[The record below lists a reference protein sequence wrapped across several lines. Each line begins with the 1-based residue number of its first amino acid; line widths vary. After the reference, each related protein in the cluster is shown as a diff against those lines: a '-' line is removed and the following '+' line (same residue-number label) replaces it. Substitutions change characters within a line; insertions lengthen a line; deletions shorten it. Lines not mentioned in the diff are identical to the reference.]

1 MGPFFFCSK
10 YDKRLFFIMTL
21 LRSFTFYTII
31 LSTILFYK
39 LNAQVQSPK
48 VLYAGVEIE
57 GLESW
62 MKEEFEQKF
71 NKIFEDIS
79 DQMINDKN
87 VKDIAGEELDSLFNE
102 INDFRFKQVA
112 DKMDVVY
119 IFAGKFKNV
128 SPDDRKVMVQGEFYR
143 YNAQLNSSFRYDVLR
158 YYERMDAEAR
168 VIKQQMVD
176 SLPSVTTPS
185 SFKNVLLLFGSILLV
200 GILLMSLAGTDYNS
214 TGDGSGGTPVTPA

>member
-1 MGPFFFCSK
+1 
-10 YDKRLFFIMTL
+10 MTI

-31 LSTILFYK
+31 LSTIFSYK
-39 LNAQVQSPK
+39 LSAQDQPSK
-48 VLYAGVEIE
+48 VLYAGVKIE

-71 NKIFEDIS
+71 NKIFEDITA
-79 DQMINDKN
+79 DQMIDDKN
-87 VKDIAGEELDSLFNE
+87 ALDVAGEELDSLFSE

-112 DKMDVVY
+112 DKMDVTY

-128 SPDDRKVMVQGEFYR
+128 SPDDRKVMIQGEFYR

-176 SLPSVTTPS
+176 SLPTVTTPS

>member
-1 MGPFFFCSK
+1 
-10 YDKRLFFIMTL
+10 MTI

-39 LNAQVQSPK
+39 LSAQDQPSK

-71 NKIFEDIS
+71 NKIFQDITAG
-79 DQMINDKN
+79 QMIDDKN
-87 VKDIAGEELDSLFNE
+87 ALDVAGEELDSLFSE

-112 DKMDVVY
+112 DKMDVAY

-128 SPDDRKVMVQGEFYR
+128 SPDDRKVMIQGEFYR

-176 SLPSVTTPS
+176 SLPTVTTPS

>member
-1 MGPFFFCSK
+1 
-10 YDKRLFFIMTL
+10 MTI

-39 LNAQVQSPK
+39 LSAQVQSSK

-62 MKEEFEQKF
+62 MKEEFELKF
-71 NKIFEDIS
+71 NKIFEDIT
-79 DQMINDKN
+79 DQIIDDKN
-87 VKDIAGEELDSLFNE
+87 VLDVAGEELDSLFSE

-112 DKMDVVY
+112 DKMDVAY

-128 SPDDRKVMVQGEFYR
+128 SPDDRKVMIQGEFYR

-176 SLPSVTTPS
+176 SLPTVTTPS

>member
-1 MGPFFFCSK
+1 
-10 YDKRLFFIMTL
+10 MTI

-39 LNAQVQSPK
+39 LNAQTQPSK

-62 MKEEFEQKF
+62 MKEEFELKF
-71 NKIFEDIS
+71 NKIFEDIT
-79 DQMINDKN
+79 DQMIDDKN
-87 VKDIAGEELDSLFNE
+87 VLDVAGEELDSLFSE

-112 DKMDVVY
+112 DKMDVTY

-128 SPDDRKVMVQGEFYR
+128 SPDDRKVMIQGEFYR

-158 YYERMDAEAR
+158 YYERRDADSR

-176 SLPSVTTPS
+176 SLPTVTTPS

>member
-1 MGPFFFCSK
+1 
-10 YDKRLFFIMTL
+10 MTI
-21 LRSFTFYTII
+21 LRSFTFYTLI

-39 LNAQVQSPK
+39 LNAQVQPSK
-48 VLYAGVEIE
+48 VLYAGVKIE

-62 MKEEFEQKF
+62 MKEEFELKF
-71 NKIFEDIS
+71 NKIFEDITA
-79 DQMINDKN
+79 DQMIDDKN
-87 VKDIAGEELDSLFNE
+87 AKDIAIEELDSLFSD
-102 INDFRFKQVA
+102 INDFRFKQLA
-112 DKMDVVY
+112 DKMDVAY

-128 SPDDRKVMVQGEFYR
+128 SPDDRKVMIQGEFYR

-176 SLPSVTTPS
+176 SLPTVTTPS

>member
-1 MGPFFFCSK
+1 
-10 YDKRLFFIMTL
+10 MTI

-31 LSTILFYK
+31 LSTIFSYK
-39 LNAQVQSPK
+39 LSAQDQPSK
-48 VLYAGVEIE
+48 VLYAGVKIE

-62 MKEEFEQKF
+62 MKEEFELKF
-71 NKIFEDIS
+71 NKIFEDITA
-79 DQMINDKN
+79 DQMIDDKN
-87 VKDIAGEELDSLFNE
+87 ALNVAGEELDSLFSE

-112 DKMDVVY
+112 DKMDVAY

-128 SPDDRKVMVQGEFYR
+128 SPDDRKVMIQGEFYR

-176 SLPSVTTPS
+176 SLPTVTTPS

>member
-1 MGPFFFCSK
+1 
-10 YDKRLFFIMTL
+10 MTIL
-21 LRSFTFYTII
+21 KSFTFYTII

-39 LNAQVQSPK
+39 LSAQDQPSK
-48 VLYAGVEIE
+48 VLYAGVKIE

-71 NKIFEDIS
+71 NKIFEDIT
-79 DQMINDKN
+79 DQMIDDKN
-87 VKDIAGEELDSLFNE
+87 VLDVAGEELDSLFSE

-112 DKMDVVY
+112 DKMDVTY

-128 SPDDRKVMVQGEFYR
+128 SPDDRKVMIQGEFYR

-176 SLPSVTTPS
+176 SLPTVTTPS

>member
-1 MGPFFFCSK
+1 
-10 YDKRLFFIMTL
+10 MTI

-39 LNAQVQSPK
+39 LSAQDQPSK
-48 VLYAGVEIE
+48 VLYAGVKIE

-71 NKIFEDIS
+71 NKIFEDIT
-79 DQMINDKN
+79 DQMIDDKN
-87 VKDIAGEELDSLFNE
+87 VLNVAGEELDSLFSE

-112 DKMDVVY
+112 DKMDVGY

-128 SPDDRKVMVQGEFYR
+128 SPDDRKVMIQGEFYR

-176 SLPSVTTPS
+176 SLPTITTPS

>member
-1 MGPFFFCSK
+1 M
-10 YDKRLFFIMTL
+10 II

-39 LNAQVQSPK
+39 LSAQDRPSK
-48 VLYAGVEIE
+48 VLYAGVKIE

-71 NKIFEDIS
+71 NKIFEDIT
-79 DQMINDKN
+79 DQMIDDKN
-87 VKDIAGEELDSLFNE
+87 VLDVAGEELDSLFSE

-112 DKMDVVY
+112 DKMDVTY

-128 SPDDRKVMVQGEFYR
+128 SPDDRKVMIQGEFYR

-176 SLPSVTTPS
+176 SLPTVTTPS

>member
-1 MGPFFFCSK
+1 
-10 YDKRLFFIMTL
+10 MTI
-21 LRSFTFYTII
+21 LRSFTFYPII

-39 LNAQVQSPK
+39 LNAQTQPSK

-62 MKEEFEQKF
+62 MKEEFELKF
-71 NKIFEDIS
+71 NKIFEDIT
-79 DQMINDKN
+79 DQMIDDKN
-87 VKDIAGEELDSLFNE
+87 ALDVAGEELDSLFSE

-112 DKMDVVY
+112 DKMDVAY

-128 SPDDRKVMVQGEFYR
+128 SPDDRKVMIQGEFYR

-176 SLPSVTTPS
+176 SLPTVTTPS

>member
-1 MGPFFFCSK
+1 
-10 YDKRLFFIMTL
+10 MTI

-39 LNAQVQSPK
+39 LSAQDQPSK
-48 VLYAGVEIE
+48 VLYAGVKIE

-71 NKIFEDIS
+71 NKIFEDIT
-79 DQMINDKN
+79 DQMIDDKN
-87 VKDIAGEELDSLFNE
+87 ALDVAGEELDSLFSE

-112 DKMDVVY
+112 DKMDVAY

-128 SPDDRKVMVQGEFYR
+128 SPDDRKVMIQGEFFR

-176 SLPSVTTPS
+176 SLPTVTTPS
-185 SFKNVLLLFGSILLV
+185 SCLLYTSPSPRDRG
-200 GILLMSLAGTDYNS
+200 
-214 TGDGSGGTPVTPA
+214 

>member
-1 MGPFFFCSK
+1 
-10 YDKRLFFIMTL
+10 MTI
-21 LRSFTFYTII
+21 LRSFIFYTII

-39 LNAQVQSPK
+39 LSAQAQPSN

-62 MKEEFEQKF
+62 MKEEFEQRF
-71 NKIFEDIS
+71 NKIFEDIT
-79 DQMINDKN
+79 DQMIDDKN
-87 VKDIAGEELDSLFNE
+87 VLNVAGEELDSLFSE

-112 DKMDVVY
+112 DKMDVGY

-128 SPDDRKVMVQGEFYR
+128 SPDDRKVMIQGEFYR

-176 SLPSVTTPS
+176 SLPTVTTPS

>member
-1 MGPFFFCSK
+1 
-10 YDKRLFFIMTL
+10 MTI
-21 LRSFTFYTII
+21 LRSFTFYPII

-39 LNAQVQSPK
+39 LNAQTQPSK

-62 MKEEFEQKF
+62 MKEEFELKF
-71 NKIFEDIS
+71 NKIFEDIT
-79 DQMINDKN
+79 DQMIDDKN
-87 VKDIAGEELDSLFNE
+87 ALEVAGEELDSLFSE

-112 DKMDVVY
+112 DKMDVTY

-128 SPDDRKVMVQGEFYR
+128 SPDDRKVMIQGEFYR

-176 SLPSVTTPS
+176 SLPTVTTPS

>member
-1 MGPFFFCSK
+1 
-10 YDKRLFFIMTL
+10 MTI

-39 LNAQVQSPK
+39 LSAQDQSSK
-48 VLYAGVEIE
+48 VLYAGVKIE

-71 NKIFEDIS
+71 NKIFEDIT
-79 DQMINDKN
+79 DQMIDDKN
-87 VKDIAGEELDSLFNE
+87 VLDVAGEELDSLFSE

-112 DKMDVVY
+112 DKMDVAY

-128 SPDDRKVMVQGEFYR
+128 SPDDRKVMIQGEFFR

-168 VIKQQMVD
+168 AIKQQMVD
-176 SLPSVTTPS
+176 SLPTVTTPS

>member
-1 MGPFFFCSK
+1 
-10 YDKRLFFIMTL
+10 MTI

-39 LNAQVQSPK
+39 LSAQDQPSK
-48 VLYAGVEIE
+48 VLYAGVKIE

-71 NKIFEDIS
+71 NKIFEDIT
-79 DQMINDKN
+79 DQMIDDKN
-87 VKDIAGEELDSLFNE
+87 VLDVAGEELDSLFSE

-112 DKMDVVY
+112 DKMDVAY

-128 SPDDRKVMVQGEFYR
+128 SPDDRKVMIQGEFYR

-158 YYERMDAEAR
+158 YYERMDAEVR

-176 SLPSVTTPS
+176 SLPTVTTPS

>member
-1 MGPFFFCSK
+1 
-10 YDKRLFFIMTL
+10 MTI
-21 LRSFTFYTII
+21 LRSFTFYPII

-39 LNAQVQSPK
+39 LNAQTQPSK
-48 VLYAGVEIE
+48 VLYAGVDIE

-62 MKEEFEQKF
+62 MKEEFELKF
-71 NKIFEDIS
+71 NKIFEDITA
-79 DQMINDKN
+79 DQMIDDKN
-87 VKDIAGEELDSLFNE
+87 ALDVAGEELDSLFSE

-112 DKMDVVY
+112 DKMDVAY

-128 SPDDRKVMVQGEFYR
+128 SPDDRKVMIQGEFYR

-158 YYERMDAEAR
+158 YYERMDAEVR

-176 SLPSVTTPS
+176 SLPTVTTPS

>member
-1 MGPFFFCSK
+1 MYIFKSFVFSISAF
-10 YDKRLFFIMTL
+10 LFLFPG
-21 LRSFTFYTII
+21 II
-31 LSTILFYK
+31 
-39 LNAQVQSPK
+39 NAQVISSK
-48 VLYAGVEIE
+48 IFYAGIEIE
-57 GLESW
+57 GVEDW
-62 MKEEFEQKF
+62 MKEEFDKKF
-71 NKIFEDIS
+71 NNIFSDFTPDRVIS
-79 DQMINDKN
+79 KSQGKT
-87 VKDIAGEELDSLFNE
+87 VAGTEIDSLFNE

-112 DKMDVVY
+112 NKMDVAY

-128 SPDDRKVMVQGEFYR
+128 SPDDRKVMIQGEFYR
-143 YNAQLNSSFRYDVLR
+143 YNVQLNSSFRYDVLR

-214 TGDGSGGTPVTPA
+214 TGDGSGGTPVTLA

>member
-1 MGPFFFCSK
+1 
-10 YDKRLFFIMTL
+10 MTI

-39 LNAQVQSPK
+39 LSAQDQPSK
-48 VLYAGVEIE
+48 VLYAGVKIE

-62 MKEEFEQKF
+62 MKEEFEQKL
-71 NKIFEDIS
+71 NKIFEDIT
-79 DQMINDKN
+79 DQMIDDKN
-87 VKDIAGEELDSLFNE
+87 VLNVAGEELDSLFSE

-112 DKMDVVY
+112 DKMDVGY

-128 SPDDRKVMVQGEFYR
+128 SPDDRKVMIQGEFYR

-158 YYERMDAEAR
+158 YYERMDAEVR

-176 SLPSVTTPS
+176 SLPTVTTPS

-214 TGDGSGGTPVTPA
+214 SGDGSGGTPVTPA

>member
-1 MGPFFFCSK
+1 
-10 YDKRLFFIMTL
+10 MTI

-39 LNAQVQSPK
+39 LNAQTQPSK

-62 MKEEFEQKF
+62 MKEEFELKF
-71 NKIFEDIS
+71 NKIFEDITA
-79 DQMINDKN
+79 DQMIDDKN
-87 VKDIAGEELDSLFNE
+87 ALDVAGEELDSLFSE

-112 DKMDVVY
+112 DKMDVTY

-128 SPDDRKVMVQGEFYR
+128 SPDDRKVMIQGEFYR

-176 SLPSVTTPS
+176 SLPTITTPS

>member
-1 MGPFFFCSK
+1 
-10 YDKRLFFIMTL
+10 MTI

-39 LNAQVQSPK
+39 LSAQDQPSK
-48 VLYAGVEIE
+48 VLYAGVKIE

-71 NKIFEDIS
+71 NKIFEDIT
-79 DQMINDKN
+79 DQIIDDKN
-87 VKDIAGEELDSLFNE
+87 VLDVAGEELDSLFSE

-112 DKMDVVY
+112 DKMDVTY

-128 SPDDRKVMVQGEFYR
+128 SPDDRKVMIQGEFYR

>member
-1 MGPFFFCSK
+1 
-10 YDKRLFFIMTL
+10 MTI

-39 LNAQVQSPK
+39 LSAQDRPSK
-48 VLYAGVEIE
+48 VLYAGVKIE

-71 NKIFEDIS
+71 NKIFEDIT
-79 DQMINDKN
+79 DQIIDDKN
-87 VKDIAGEELDSLFNE
+87 VLDVAGEELDSLFSE

-112 DKMDVVY
+112 DKMDVAY

-128 SPDDRKVMVQGEFYR
+128 SPDDRKVMIQGEFYR

-176 SLPSVTTPS
+176 SLPTVTTPS

>member
-1 MGPFFFCSK
+1 
-10 YDKRLFFIMTL
+10 MTI
-21 LRSFTFYTII
+21 LRSFTFYPII

-39 LNAQVQSPK
+39 LSAQVQPSK

-57 GLESW
+57 GLERW
-62 MKEEFEQKF
+62 MKEEFELKF
-71 NKIFEDIS
+71 NKIFEDIT
-79 DQMINDKN
+79 DQMIDDKN
-87 VKDIAGEELDSLFNE
+87 ALDVAGEELDSLFSE

-112 DKMDVVY
+112 DKMDVAY

-128 SPDDRKVMVQGEFYR
+128 SPDDRKVMIQGEFYR

-158 YYERMDAEAR
+158 YYERMDAEVR

-176 SLPSVTTPS
+176 SLPTVTTPS

>member
-1 MGPFFFCSK
+1 
-10 YDKRLFFIMTL
+10 MTI

-31 LSTILFYK
+31 LSPILFYK
-39 LNAQVQSPK
+39 LSAQDQPSK

-71 NKIFEDIS
+71 NKIFEDITAG
-79 DQMINDKN
+79 QMIDDKN
-87 VKDIAGEELDSLFNE
+87 ALDVAGEELDSLFSE

-112 DKMDVVY
+112 DKMDVAY

-128 SPDDRKVMVQGEFYR
+128 SPDDRKVMIQGEFYR

-176 SLPSVTTPS
+176 SLPTVTTPS

>member
-1 MGPFFFCSK
+1 
-10 YDKRLFFIMTL
+10 MTI
-21 LRSFTFYTII
+21 LRSFTFYTLI

-39 LNAQVQSPK
+39 LSAQDQPSK

-62 MKEEFEQKF
+62 MKEEFELKF
-71 NKIFEDIS
+71 NKIFEGIT
-79 DQMINDKN
+79 DQMIDDKN
-87 VKDIAGEELDSLFNE
+87 ALDVAGEELDSLFSE

-112 DKMDVVY
+112 DKMDVAY

-128 SPDDRKVMVQGEFYR
+128 SPDDRKVMIQGEFYR

-158 YYERMDAEAR
+158 YYERMDAEVR

-176 SLPSVTTPS
+176 SLPIITTPS

>member
-1 MGPFFFCSK
+1 
-10 YDKRLFFIMTL
+10 MTI

-39 LNAQVQSPK
+39 LSAQDQQSK
-48 VLYAGVEIE
+48 VLYAGVKIE

-71 NKIFEDIS
+71 NKIFEDIT
-79 DQMINDKN
+79 DQIINDKN
-87 VKDIAGEELDSLFNE
+87 VLDVAGEELDSLFSE

-112 DKMDVVY
+112 DKMDVTY

-128 SPDDRKVMVQGEFYR
+128 SPDDRKVMIQGEFYR

-176 SLPSVTTPS
+176 SLPTVTTPS

>member
-1 MGPFFFCSK
+1 
-10 YDKRLFFIMTL
+10 MTI

-39 LNAQVQSPK
+39 LSAQVQPSK

-71 NKIFEDIS
+71 NKIFEDIT
-79 DQMINDKN
+79 DQMIDDKN
-87 VKDIAGEELDSLFNE
+87 VLDVAGEELDSLFSE

-112 DKMDVVY
+112 DKMDVAY

-128 SPDDRKVMVQGEFYR
+128 SPDDRKVMIQGEFYR

-168 VIKQQMVD
+168 AIKQQMVD
-176 SLPSVTTPS
+176 SLPTVTTPS

>member
-1 MGPFFFCSK
+1 
-10 YDKRLFFIMTL
+10 MTI

-31 LSTILFYK
+31 LSTIFSYK
-39 LNAQVQSPK
+39 LSAQVQSSK

-57 GLESW
+57 GLERR
-62 MKEEFEQKF
+62 MKEEFELKF
-71 NKIFEDIS
+71 NKIFEDITA
-79 DQMINDKN
+79 DQMIDDKN
-87 VKDIAGEELDSLFNE
+87 ALNVAGEELDSLFSE

-112 DKMDVVY
+112 DKMDVAY

-128 SPDDRKVMVQGEFYR
+128 SPDDRKVMIQGEFYR

-176 SLPSVTTPS
+176 SLPTVTTPS

>member
-1 MGPFFFCSK
+1 
-10 YDKRLFFIMTL
+10 MTI

-39 LNAQVQSPK
+39 LNAQTLPSK

-62 MKEEFEQKF
+62 MKEEFELKF
-71 NKIFEDIS
+71 NKIFEDIT
-79 DQMINDKN
+79 DQMIDDKN
-87 VKDIAGEELDSLFNE
+87 ALDVAGEELDSLFSE

-112 DKMDVVY
+112 DKMDVAY

-128 SPDDRKVMVQGEFYR
+128 SPDDRKVMIQGEFYR

-176 SLPSVTTPS
+176 SLPTVTTPS

>member
-1 MGPFFFCSK
+1 
-10 YDKRLFFIMTL
+10 MTI

-39 LNAQVQSPK
+39 LSAQVQPSK

-62 MKEEFEQKF
+62 MKEEFELKF
-71 NKIFEDIS
+71 NKIFEDITA
-79 DQMINDKN
+79 DQMIDDKN
-87 VKDIAGEELDSLFNE
+87 ALDVAGEELDSLFSE

-112 DKMDVVY
+112 DKMDVAY

-128 SPDDRKVMVQGEFYR
+128 SPDDRKVMIQGEFYR

-176 SLPSVTTPS
+176 SLPTVTTPS

>member
-1 MGPFFFCSK
+1 
-10 YDKRLFFIMTL
+10 MTI

-39 LNAQVQSPK
+39 LSAQDQSSK
-48 VLYAGVEIE
+48 VLYAGVKIE

-62 MKEEFEQKF
+62 MKEEFELKF
-71 NKIFEDIS
+71 NKIFEDIT
-79 DQMINDKN
+79 DQMIDDKN
-87 VKDIAGEELDSLFNE
+87 ALDVAGEELDSLFSE

-112 DKMDVVY
+112 DKMDVAY

-128 SPDDRKVMVQGEFYR
+128 SPDDRKVMIQGEFYR

-168 VIKQQMVD
+168 AIKQQMVD
-176 SLPSVTTPS
+176 SLPTVTTPS

>member
-1 MGPFFFCSK
+1 
-10 YDKRLFFIMTL
+10 MTI

-39 LNAQVQSPK
+39 LNAQTQSSK

-62 MKEEFEQKF
+62 MKEEFELKF
-71 NKIFEDIS
+71 TKIFEDITA
-79 DQMINDKN
+79 DQMIYYKN
-87 VKDIAGEELDSLFNE
+87 ALDVAGEELDSLFSE
-102 INDFRFKQVA
+102 INDFRFKQVS
-112 DKMDVVY
+112 DKMDVGY

-128 SPDDRKVMVQGEFYR
+128 SPDDRKVMIQGEFYR

-176 SLPSVTTPS
+176 SLPTVTTPS

>member
-1 MGPFFFCSK
+1 
-10 YDKRLFFIMTL
+10 MTI

-31 LSTILFYK
+31 LSTIFSYK
-39 LNAQVQSPK
+39 LSAQDQPSK
-48 VLYAGVEIE
+48 VLYAGVKIE

-71 NKIFEDIS
+71 NKIFEDIT
-79 DQMINDKN
+79 DQMIDDKN
-87 VKDIAGEELDSLFNE
+87 VLNVAGEELDSLFSE

-112 DKMDVVY
+112 DKMDVAY

-128 SPDDRKVMVQGEFYR
+128 SPDDRKVMIQGEFYR

-176 SLPSVTTPS
+176 SLPTVTTPS

>member
-1 MGPFFFCSK
+1 
-10 YDKRLFFIMTL
+10 MTI

-39 LNAQVQSPK
+39 LSAQDQPSK
-48 VLYAGVEIE
+48 VLYAGVKIE

-71 NKIFEDIS
+71 NKIFEDIT
-79 DQMINDKN
+79 DQIIDDKN
-87 VKDIAGEELDSLFNE
+87 VLNVAGEELDSLFSE

-112 DKMDVVY
+112 DKMDVTY

-128 SPDDRKVMVQGEFYR
+128 SPDDRKVMIQGEFYR

-176 SLPSVTTPS
+176 SLPTVTTPS

>member
-1 MGPFFFCSK
+1 
-10 YDKRLFFIMTL
+10 MTIP
-21 LRSFTFYTII
+21 RSFTFYTII

-39 LNAQVQSPK
+39 LSAQAQPSK

-71 NKIFEDIS
+71 NKIFEDIT
-79 DQMINDKN
+79 DQMIDDKN
-87 VKDIAGEELDSLFNE
+87 VLDVAGEELDSLFSE

-112 DKMDVVY
+112 DKMDVTY

-128 SPDDRKVMVQGEFYR
+128 SPDDRKVMIQGEFYR

-176 SLPSVTTPS
+176 SLPTVTTPS

>member
-1 MGPFFFCSK
+1 
-10 YDKRLFFIMTL
+10 MTI
-21 LRSFTFYTII
+21 LRSFTFYTLI

-39 LNAQVQSPK
+39 LSAQDQSSK
-48 VLYAGVEIE
+48 VLYAGVKIE

-71 NKIFEDIS
+71 NKIFEDIT
-79 DQMINDKN
+79 DQMIDDKN
-87 VKDIAGEELDSLFNE
+87 VLDVAGEELDSLFSE

-112 DKMDVVY
+112 DKMDVAY

-128 SPDDRKVMVQGEFYR
+128 SPDDRKVMIQGEFYR

-176 SLPSVTTPS
+176 SLPTVTTPS

>member
-1 MGPFFFCSK
+1 
-10 YDKRLFFIMTL
+10 MTI

-39 LNAQVQSPK
+39 LSAQDQQSK
-48 VLYAGVEIE
+48 VLYAGVKIE

-71 NKIFEDIS
+71 NKIFEDITA
-79 DQMINDKN
+79 DQIIDDKN
-87 VKDIAGEELDSLFNE
+87 ALDVAGEELDSLFSE

-112 DKMDVVY
+112 DKMDVTY

-128 SPDDRKVMVQGEFYR
+128 SPDDRKVMIQGEFYR

-176 SLPSVTTPS
+176 SLPTVTTPS

>member
-1 MGPFFFCSK
+1 
-10 YDKRLFFIMTL
+10 MTI

-39 LNAQVQSPK
+39 LSAQDQSSK

-62 MKEEFEQKF
+62 MKEEFELKF
-71 NKIFEDIS
+71 NKIFEDIT
-79 DQMINDKN
+79 DQMIDDKN
-87 VKDIAGEELDSLFNE
+87 ALDVAGEELDSLFSE

-112 DKMDVVY
+112 DKMDVAY

-128 SPDDRKVMVQGEFYR
+128 SPDDRKVMIQGEFYR

-176 SLPSVTTPS
+176 SLPTVTTPS